1 MNKIKFTIR
10 WLNSLNPGSP
20 EKFADIETRGFQVW
34 VTKTAVNFY
43 FVMKHKGKQFH
54 QCVGRYPDMK
64 LEEAR
69 AEVLKR
75 LGGLANYG
83 KINVPSSRRMPTI
96 GEAIDAFCESFQ
108 NEKTKRNYIGYLRTF
123 ANFRD
128 RKICEVKHEEIVQF
142 HANMKNH
149 PVMANHA
156 VKALATAISRLYQS
170 LEITDYSNPARDI
183 TLYKELPRKRFLNE
197 REAPAIIQELEKM
210 TAEPRYRIQAFSL
223 LMMIYTG
230 QRKSNV
236 LSMDYSEIWNNETWL
251 VPRNKAKGGEDIA
264 VPLNDFAKDILRTL
278 CGKDSF
284 PKAGPVFVRRGV
296 QMQNVRKT
304 MDEVCRRCGIENLHI
319 HDLRRSLG
327 SWMLMNG
334 VDIAVVSR
342 TLGHKSIA
350 VTEKVYAHLLPGKI
364 SSATQSAVTA
374 MRDGKIQ

>member
-10 WLNSLNPGSP
+10 WLNGLKPGTP
-20 EKFADIETRGFQVW
+20 AKFADTETRGFQVW
-34 VTKTAVNFY
+34 VTKTSLNFY

-69 AEVLKR
+69 ADVLKR
-75 LGGLANYG
+75 LGGLANFG
-83 KINVPSSRRMPTI
+83 KIDAPAARRQPTI

-108 NEKTKRNYIGYLRTF
+108 NEKTKRNYVGYLRTF

-128 RKICEVKHEEIVQF
+128 RKISEVTHEEIVNF
-142 HANMKNH
+142 HAAMKEH

-156 VKALATAISRLYQS
+156 VKALATAISRLYES
-170 LEITDYSNPARDI
+170 LEITDYSNPARNV
-183 TLYKELPRKRFLNE
+183 TLYKEYPRKRFLDE
-197 REAPAIIQELEKM
+197 QEAPAIIQELEKM
-210 TAEPRYRIQAFSL
+210 TAEPLYHVQAFAL

-236 LSMDYSEIWNNETWL
+236 LAMDYSEIWNNETWL
-251 VPRNKAKGGEDIA
+251 VPRDKAKGGEDIA
-264 VPLNDFAKDILRTL
+264 VPLNNFAKDILRKL
-278 CGKDSF
+278 CGKETF
-284 PKAGPVFVRRGV
+284 PKSGPVFVRRGV
-296 QMQNVRKT
+296 QLQNVRKT
-304 MDEVCRRCGIENLHI
+304 MDAVCRRCGIENLHI

-364 SSATQSAVTA
+364 STATQATISA
-374 MRDGKIQ
+374 MRQGKV